1 MHEEIYC
8 CNVSL
13 PHVDTTCRLVCTD
26 LYLSKYL
33 FCATWLSCE
42 AICLELKEKENVFL
56 FFLDIVFVFVISPP
70 PSLPPPKKIAK
81 PLYVKGP
88 LPSLM
93 QSGHLFLF
101 WNLAVVN
108 GMLWLVNTFARLS
121 RKKDRNNSQL
131 WLRRDC
137 VFPYHSS
144 FEWMTLLLR
153 MDSQSRLNGWQ
164 FFSNW
169 SPVRTDTKSLQK

>member
-42 AICLELKEKENVFL
+42 AICLELKEKENLFL

-70 PSLPPPKKIAK
+70 PSPPPKKDRK
-81 PLYVKGP
+81 T
-88 LPSLM
+88 SL
-93 QSGHLFLF
+93 
-101 WNLAVVN
+101 
-108 GMLWLVNTFARLS
+108 
-121 RKKDRNNSQL
+121 
-131 WLRRDC
+131 C
-137 VFPYHSS
+137 
-144 FEWMTLLLR
+144 
-153 MDSQSRLNGWQ
+153 
-164 FFSNW
+164 
-169 SPVRTDTKSLQK
+169 